1 MAVTSLH
8 AAPACEKSPQGDFA
22 AALQSLE
29 ELRDSVYRAESL
41 TLMASQSANLEPFTA
56 NALHGLHDLLSSI
69 RIAASHDIE
78 WLATSASDRRA

>member
-41 TLMASQSANLEPFTA
+41 TLMASQSAKLA
-56 NALHGLHDLLSSI
+56 SALVV
-69 RIAASHDIE
+69 
-78 WLATSASDRRA
+78 